1 MKRRHLLAAG
11 LGAPL
16 ATLAAPAIV
25 RAEGKYPER
34 IVRLVVPFAPAGP
47 TDIIGRKTAE
57 KMTALLGQTM
67 IVDNKAGAAGSI
79 GAVEVK
85 NAKPDGYTLLFAPS
99 STHAINPT
107 AFVHPAYDAV
117 KDFTPISSICV
128 NPLVLVTHPS
138 MPPSVM
144 GLVEE
149 MKKNPGKYSY
159 ASSGT
164 GSILHLAGEYFKREV
179 GGMDVVHVPYRGS
192 SPAVNDL
199 MSGQVM
205 WMFETF
211 STTLQQHRAGK
222 VRILAYAHAKRAA
235 IAPEIPTMIEAGVK
249 GYEAYTFNL
258 ILGPAGMPQH
268 ARRHARPG
276 LTQAHGRSR
285 HDQVP
290 GGHRRGADHRHL
302 ARTDGEVHQG
312 RNRQVGPGDPGGRGS
327 DRVAHAGGA
336 RLLVTG
342 RRRHVGRRRRDR
354 GLLRHLRGQ
363 RLRCPAGPRCRWS
376 WRRGRARPGR
386 SS

>member
-138 MPPSVM
+138 MPPSVL
-144 GLVEE
+144 GL
-149 MKKNPGKYSY
+149 G
-159 ASSGT
+159 SGT
-164 GSILHLAGEYFKREV
+164 PACAGRHCC
-179 GGMDVVHVPYRGS
+179 GW
-192 SPAVNDL
+192 
-199 MSGQVM
+199 SGTASM
-205 WMFETF
+205 
-211 STTLQQHRAGK
+211 
-222 VRILAYAHAKRAA
+222 
-235 IAPEIPTMIEAGVK
+235 
-249 GYEAYTFNL
+249 
-258 ILGPAGMPQH
+258 
-268 ARRHARPG
+268 RP
-276 LTQAHGRSR
+276 R
-285 HDQVP
+285 
-290 GGHRRGADHRHL
+290 
-302 ARTDGEVHQG
+302 
-312 RNRQVGPGDPGGRGS
+312 
-327 DRVAHAGGA
+327 
-336 RLLVTG
+336 
-342 RRRHVGRRRRDR
+342 
-354 GLLRHLRGQ
+354 
-363 RLRCPAGPRCRWS
+363 
-376 WRRGRARPGR
+376 
-386 SS
+386 